1 VTELESIGN
10 CKLSEIGKDWVTQV
24 GGDAMMVIG
33 ASRVQLTAPQPMR
46 SRVVGLLQQTYDATV
61 PRGADPGRGH
71 YRLMVAKSLN
81 QQIGTQATT
90 RVGDSAT
97 MVVGTGYH
105 LSVGATAK
113 ETIGKDRFETV
124 GGGRGS
130 VAQIC

>member
-1 VTELESIGN
+1 
-10 CKLSEIGKDWVTQV
+10 
-24 GGDAMMVIG
+24 
-33 ASRVQLTAPQPMR
+33 
-46 SRVVGLLQQTYDATV
+46 
-61 PRGADPGRGH
+61 
-71 YRLMVAKSLN
+71 
-81 QQIGTQATT
+81 
-90 RVGDSAT
+90 